1 MPIVGEWFF
10 DYGGGVALLFGHR
23 KFDVSVTTGFTAYD
37 NPLVMTFNADGWLAV
52 SYPLSST
59 FRVSAGVHGDFYDGA
74 LTTYDIN
81 TGALKNI
88 DRFYWGPF
96 VRLTGTF

>member
-1 MPIVGEWFF
+1 MPIVGEWSF

-59 FRVSAGVHGDFYDGA
+59 FRVSAGVHGDFYNAA